1 MDGGN
6 EILIIIGIEI
16 EGKIGT
22 WIWILMVKNMGE
34 RKVRTTQCYH
44 SFLGCVLNTFMSR
57 VRDFAFSYDHV
68 FYLSL
73 SLFNSHKFMN
83 MQFC

>member
-22 WIWILMVKNMGE
+22 WIWILMIKNMGE
-34 RKVRTTQCYH
+34 RKVRTTQCYY
-44 SFLGCVLNTFMSR
+44 SFLGCVLITFVSR
-57 VRDFAFSYDHV
+57 VSEFVFSYDHV

-73 SLFNSHKFMN
+73 SRCSIHINS
-83 MQFC
+83 